1 MDWIIL
7 SISTF
12 GTYADEN
19 PFSKSNSLSDICE
32 YLCEKVSI

>member
-12 GTYADEN
+12 GTYAKEN
-19 PFSKSNSLSDICE
+19 PLSKSNSLSDICE